1 MTTNSHTWSLSPPR
15 RLQSMAMVCALFST
29 GCALIQPSVSVA
41 PASAPIV
48 VEAAPAKTVVVPKAE
63 SKPLPAPPLPP
74 EAVDFWTQISEAR
87 RFKDCD
93 YDPNI
98 NAWAQRLVGSKERFR
113 VNVERFLP
121 YLDYVWREAQALD
134 MPAEVAYLPLVESDY
149 RQVYGSYGS
158 PGGWWQ
164 LMPETARDYGMS
176 TVRGND
182 QRLDPVLATA
192 AALKLMQANGERF
205 QRDWLLAIFAYN
217 VGGLRIQRALNAR
230 GLSPGQIEHVSQLD
244 LPGTTEHHLH
254 RLIAWG
260 CIFADPARY
269 GAELPPGLTKR
280 QQFRVTQTDAT
291 IPARAVAAALGG
303 NLGQTWLSQHPLLDK
318 KQRLASGDRFLAPGE
333 FTQLLAKLGDLDKY
347 RQLAAA
353 APIRETSR
361 ETKPVAART
370 QSAATTSNSSAS
382 VAPRPST
389 ARTRV
394 QIDVPEFYAVKSGDS
409 LWIIARRFDMRVKEI
424 IALNPGIDRK
434 TVLRLKQKLR
444 LR

>member
-1 MTTNSHTWSLSPPR
+1 MKTNPSIGKFNACLHGRCAAMLWLIMLS
-15 RLQSMAMVCALFST
+15 
-29 GCALIQPSVSVA
+29 GCTLTPPSVSVA
-41 PASAPIV
+41 PAP
-48 VEAAPAKTVVVPKAE
+48 TVVAPPPAEPETTPTRVVKPKVI
-63 SKPLPAPPLPP
+63 LPAPV
-74 EAVDFWTQISEAR
+74 EKSDFWTQISEAR

-93 YDPNI
+93 YDPDI
-98 NAWAQRLVGSKERFR
+98 NAWAKRLVGSKERFR

-121 YLDYVWREAQALD
+121 YLDYVWREAHALD

-164 LMPETARDYGMS
+164 LMPETARDFGMS
-176 TVRGND
+176 TARGND

-192 AALKLMQANGERF
+192 AALKLMQANSERF

-217 VGGLRIQRALNAR
+217 VGGLRIQKALNAR
-230 GLSPGQIEHVSQLD
+230 GLSPGQIEHVSQLN

-269 GAELPPGLTKR
+269 GAELPPGLSKR

-333 FTQLLAKLGDLDKY
+333 FTKLLAALGDLDKY
-347 RQLAAA
+347 RQLAAVTPKQDA
-353 APIRETSR
+353 
-361 ETKPVAART
+361 
-370 QSAATTSNSSAS
+370 
-382 VAPRPST
+382 RPST
-389 ARTRV
+389 KQSTGAIASAAANVKVTPKTSAERTRV
-394 QIDVPEFYAVKSGDS
+394 QVDVPDFYAVKSGDS

-424 IALNPGIDRK
+424 IALNPGMDRK